1 MLYGADAEV
10 VEKFHRD
17 GYVVLRPLSN
27 TAQSSNNSDERCNRK
42 RPIDDGLVNDDDV
55 HPNPLILNPYILH
68 PINCGGLVRV

>member
-27 TAQSSNNSDERCNRK
+27 TAQSSNNSDETCTRK
-42 RPIDDGLVNDDDV
+42 RPIDDGLVNDDV
-55 HPNPLILNPYILH
+55 PPNPLILNPYILH